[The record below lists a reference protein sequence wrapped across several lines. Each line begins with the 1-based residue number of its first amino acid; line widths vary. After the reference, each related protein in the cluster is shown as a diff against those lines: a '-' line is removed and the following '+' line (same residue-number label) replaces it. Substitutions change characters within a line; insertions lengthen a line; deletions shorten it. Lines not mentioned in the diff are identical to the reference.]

1 MAAGLPGVAHARA
14 RQPAAGAG
22 GVSGASPLEPGRPA
36 PGPAARGLVA
46 PRPPAV
52 VAARCDAYAACSELV
67 ASPHDVDV
75 RAALAG
81 RQPALATLPWARD
94 LAALAGEVAAA
105 GNARLRAE
113 YSGLF
118 EVGNE
123 GPPVPIREDLQTG
136 QLAGT
141 REDLVRFYDFFGYRL
156 DDRFAWAPDH
166 LSVEFEFMHFLCYHE
181 AAPAP
186 DPLSYA
192 LAQLDFTERHLVR
205 WVPTLVTATGTHA
218 AGSLYARVVAGIDA
232 FLRADHDWQRGTIGP
247 APGGA

>member
-1 MAAGLPGVAHARA
+1 VSDAPAPEPRLPAPPAAARA
-14 RQPAAGAG
+14 I
-22 GVSGASPLEPGRPA
+22 V
-36 PGPAARGLVA
+36 V
-46 PRPPAV
+46 PRPPV
-52 VAARCDAYAACSELV
+52 VAVARCHAYAACSELV

-81 RQPALATLPWARD
+81 RRAELAPLPWAEG

-105 GNARLRAE
+105 GNDRLRAE

-181 AAPAP
+181 VAPGA
-186 DPLSYA
+186 DPVSYA
-192 LAQLDFTERHLVR
+192 LAQLDFTERHLAR
-205 WVPTLVTATGTHA
+205 WVPTLVTATASHA

-247 APGGA
+247 APAGA

>member
-1 MAAGLPGVAHARA
+1 M
-14 RQPAAGAG
+14 AGAR
-22 GVSGASPLEPGRPA
+22 GVTDALPLEPARPA
-36 PGPAARGLVA
+36 SPPVPRAIVA
-46 PRPPAV
+46 PRPPAI
-52 VAARCDAYAACSELV
+52 VAARCHAYAACSELV

-81 RQPALATLPWARD
+81 RREALAPLPWATG

-105 GNARLRAE
+105 GNDRLRAE

-181 AAPAP
+181 AAPAS
-186 DPLSYA
+186 DPVSCA
-192 LAQLDFTERHLVR
+192 LAQLDFAERHLVR
-205 WVPTLVTATGTHA
+205 WVPKLVTATASHA

-247 APGGA
+247 APAGG